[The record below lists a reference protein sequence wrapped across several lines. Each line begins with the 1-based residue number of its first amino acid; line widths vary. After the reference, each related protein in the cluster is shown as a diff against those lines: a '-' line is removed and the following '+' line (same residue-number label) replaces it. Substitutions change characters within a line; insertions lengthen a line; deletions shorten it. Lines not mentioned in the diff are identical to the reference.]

1 MAKSAADQTRTG
13 RRLVGLLGGTFDPIH
28 YGHLRMAEQLAD
40 ALKLDEIRFIPSA
53 NPPHRQSPQTSAA
66 DRCEMVRLAIAGNPR
81 FVLDDRELLRA
92 GASYTIDTLLSLRA
106 ELGNNTALCL
116 IMGSDAFIEF
126 DSWHRWDEIPELC
139 HLVLVERPNVQMSE
153 ALRPA
158 LQSLLRER
166 YTDQPAELAEKTA
179 GRIMI
184 QRITALDISATAIR
198 EDFRTQRSPRY
209 LLPDSVVDFIQGH
222 QLYR

>member
-40 ALKLDEIRFIPSA
+40 TLKLDEIRFIPSA

-126 DSWHRWDEIPELC
+126 DSWHRWDVIPELC
-139 HLVLVERPNVQMSE
+139 HLLLVERPNVQMSE